1 MSNNKIAVLGLGYVG
16 LPLLQAFSKFY
27 DVIGFDISSK
37 RINDLKSSS
46 IINNK
51 SEGKEVVFTSKKS
64 KLSDSNIYIITV
76 PTPLNEDNSP
86 DLSKIKLATE
96 IVAKYLNKGNIVI
109 YESTVYPGVTEDFCV
124 PILEKISKLNYNNDF
139 FCGYSPERISPG
151 DNSFTLDKMIK
162 ITSGS
167 TPFIADFIDEMYK
180 KIINAGTYKASSI
193 KIAEA
198 AKVIENIQRDV
209 NIALINEL
217 AIIFDGMNLNT
228 NEILEAATTK
238 SNFIPFKPGLVGG
251 HCISVDPYYL
261 SYKSMKLGVN
271 ADIINVSRR
280 INDNMSNFIVDKTIN
295 ILNKNK
301 INIIKSDILI
311 LGYTFKE
318 NCADTRNTKVK
329 DIISQLI
336 RKKINIEVYDPY
348 VKNNND
354 FNFIK
359 NPFSNEKKYDC
370 IIAAVS
376 HNQFK
381 NYKVD
386 DFIKISKGK
395 LVLLDI
401 KGMYNFSTWKL

>member
-1 MSNNKIAVLGLGYVG
+1 MSNNKIAILGLGYVG

-27 DVIGFDISSK
+27 DVIGFDISSE
-37 RINDLKSSS
+37 RISDLQTSLTKD
-46 IINNK
+46 NK
-51 SEGKEVVFTSKKS
+51 SDKNDIIFTSEKS
-64 KLSDSNIYIITV
+64 KLSDADIYIITV
-76 PTPLNEDNSP
+76 PTPLKEDNSP

-96 IVAKYLNKGNIVI
+96 IVAQYLNQGNIVI

-124 PILEKISKLNYNNDF
+124 PILKKISKLSYNDEF
-139 FCGYSPERISPG
+139 YCGYSPERISPG
-151 DNSFTLDKMIK
+151 DDNFTLSKMIK

-167 TPFIADFIDEMYK
+167 TPFVADVIDDMYK
-180 KIINAGTYKASSI
+180 KIIDAGTYKASSI

-198 AKVIENIQRDV
+198 AKIIENIQRDV

-228 NEILEAATTK
+228 NDILEAAKTK

-271 ADIINVSRR
+271 ADIINVSRK

-301 INIIKSDILI
+301 IHIINSTILI

-336 RKKINIEVYDPY
+336 KKKINIEVFDPY
-348 VKNNND
+348 IEHND
-354 FNFIK
+354 EFNFIK
-359 NPFSNEKKYDC
+359 NPFLNEKKYDC
-370 IIAAVS
+370 IIVAVS
-376 HNQFK
+376 HDQFK

-386 DFIKISKGK
+386 DFYKISKGK

-401 KGMYNFSTWKL
+401 KGIYNFSTWKL